1 MFPQDWQFNRGKGS
15 EWRALEAEWLELAQE
30 GKTVDVTIEV
40 LYGDATTPNRPTGIG
55 VTYEINGVVQPEKE
69 FVNGR

>member
-1 MFPQDWQFNRGKGS
+1 M
-15 EWRALEAEWLELAQE
+15 WLELAQE

-40 LYGDATTPNRPTGIG
+40 LYGDASIPNRPTGIG

>member
-1 MFPQDWQFNRGKGS
+1 MRCASISLLTCLSKQL
-15 EWRALEAEWLELAQE
+15 LEAEWLELAQE

-40 LYGDATTPNRPTGIG
+40 LYGDATIPNRPTGIG